1 MKKNIEIT
9 ILKEN
14 KVTPLI
20 NKTVEIELNESNNVK
35 ELIEK
40 LKPMVYELKYF
51 QIVKEELYRGTQK
64 LKEDKTVP
72 PDNGIELEITVK

>member
-1 MKKNIEIT
+1 MEVEYLTVTLDPKKD
-9 ILKEN
+9 
-14 KVTPLI
+14 
-20 NKTVEIELNESNNVK
+20 S